1 MRTSVICR
9 NIRTVRGYRQ
19 IEVLKGISTIL
30 ILFVFSQTQGQ
41 EITVIN
47 RFNGPDEKLAPESYV
62 LKNVSEHTYIIN
74 EYELSNTGQRSR
86 LDAMISYGLRS
97 YIDNQYHVFDGR
109 IESIDGPEMFLKS
122 SSDIVK
128 NAIWIH
134 DLSFGEKFPGF
145 SDFIA
150 VKVKKLKEID
160 GNHVLQ
166 GDADMDQ
173 PNGKNLGLYTFQRM
187 VYDLKKSAEMEV
199 ALFLNTYLPNTDKR
213 GYDES
218 DLPYLQE
225 KDFDLSPS
233 RKNMDELD
241 ALKPDIDL
249 FDNFDSKKKKKKK
262 RDNTKQGDL
271 APFTEKVVELLEQ
284 NNKILA
290 HYNDRFENLQDQIND
305 LRESRPENNSGLR
318 DEIAELRN
326 MIKDLAEGKTIKE
339 TDGTNTK
346 MISDKELT
354 ILFEKNAHELTLS
367 QKAQL
372 NAVKM
377 ELRKNPGYSALITG
391 YADKTGN
398 SEINAW
404 ISKKRA
410 AAVRNY
416 LQSQGIPIQRLIINF
431 LGDAESDAPN
441 PADRKVTIAFLENS
455 ASRN

>member
-9 NIRTVRGYRQ
+9 NIRTVRGYRHL
-19 IEVLKGISTIL
+19 EVLKGISTIL
-30 ILFVFSQTQGQ
+30 ILFVFYQTQGQ

-74 EYELSNTGQRSR
+74 EYELSNTGLRSR

-97 YIDNQYHVFDGR
+97 YIDNQYHVFDSR
-109 IESIDGPEMFLKS
+109 IEAIDGSAMFLKS
-122 SSDIVK
+122 SSDIVE

-134 DLSFGEKFPGF
+134 DLPFGDKFPGF

-150 VKVKKLKEID
+150 GKVKKIKGLD
-160 GNHVLQ
+160 GYHILQ

-173 PNGKNLGLYTFQRM
+173 PNGSDIGLYTFQRM

-199 ALFLNTYLPNTDKR
+199 ALFLNSYLPNTDKR

-218 DLPYLQE
+218 DVPYLQE

-233 RKNMDELD
+233 RKNEDDLS
-241 ALKPDIDL
+241 ALQPDIDL
-249 FDNFDSKKKKKKK
+249 LDNFDSKKDRKRKKK
-262 RDNTKQGDL
+262 DANPNDL

-290 HYNDRFENLQDQIND
+290 RYNDRFENLQGQID
-305 LRESRPENNSGLR
+305 ALRESKPENNSELL

-326 MIKDLAEGKTIKE
+326 MIQDLAAGKTIRE
-339 TDGTNTK
+339 SNGTNTK

-354 ILFEKNAHELTLS
+354 VLFEKNAFELSLS

-372 NAVKM
+372 NTVRV
-377 ELRKNPGYSALITG
+377 ELRKNPEYSALITG

-398 SEINAW
+398 PELNAW

-410 AAVRNY
+410 SAVRTY
-416 LQSQGIPIQRLIINF
+416 LKSQGIPIERLILNF
-431 LGDAESDAPN
+431 LGDSESDSPN
-441 PADRKVTIAFLENS
+441 PADRKVTIVFLENS
-455 ASRN
+455 SPGN

>member
-1 MRTSVICR
+1 MIP
-9 NIRTVRGYRQ
+9 
-19 IEVLKGISTIL
+19 
-30 ILFVFSQTQGQ
+30 FVFCQTQGQ
-41 EITVIN
+41 EITIIN

-62 LKNVSEHTYIIN
+62 LKSVSEHTYIIN

-109 IESIDGPEMFLKS
+109 IEAIDGSAMFLKS
-122 SSDIVK
+122 STDIVK

-134 DLSFGEKFPGF
+134 DLSFGEDFPGF
-145 SDFIA
+145 SDFISR
-150 VKVKKLKEID
+150 KVKKLKELD
-160 GNHVLQ
+160 GYHILE
-166 GDADMDQ
+166 GEADMDQ
-173 PNGKNLGLYTFQRM
+173 PDGSDVGLYTFQRM
-187 VYDLKKSAEMEV
+187 VYDLKKSAEMEAAV
-199 ALFLNTYLPNTDKR
+199 FLNAYLPNTNKR

-218 DLPYLQE
+218 DVSYLQE

-241 ALKPDIDL
+241 ALKPDLDL
-249 FDNFDSKKKKKKK
+249 LDDFDSKKNKKK
-262 RDNTKQGDL
+262 RKDKAQRDDL

-290 HYNDRFENLQDQIND
+290 HYNDRFENLQDQID
-305 LRESRPENNSGLR
+305 ALRESKPDNNSVLR

-326 MIKDLAEGKTIKE
+326 MIQDLAEGKTIKE

-346 MISDKELT
+346 MLSDTELT
-354 ILFEKNAHELTLS
+354 ILFEKNAHELSLS

-372 NAVKM
+372 NAIKM
-377 ELRKNPGYSALITG
+377 ELRKNLKYSALITG

-398 SEINAW
+398 PEINAW

-410 AAVRNY
+410 AAEVG
-416 LQSQGIPIQRLIINF
+416 S
-431 LGDAESDAPN
+431 
-441 PADRKVTIAFLENS
+441 
-455 ASRN
+455 